1 MSSPDHPTANLEDV
15 FSSNFPNY
23 VPPVSPDYI
32 PTSPGKTYSSASNT
46 FGIVPLTSPTLSLF
60 PDDPYMKA
68 LQAFYTEKS
77 PIPSPIII
85 PPKTQEFFLPEGL
98 LSPMQLSPSTPSQPQ
113 ALEIG
118 ETSRKSAIKRH
129 EEQIQGIQGYLEE
142 IPPERFEQIENGIE
156 GLGKGTIIIQRDFDA
171 LAAELQQMLM
181 TQITKTRRKQI
192 VSADSST
199 SALEAQ
205 ALTWQVLVIPKD
217 TTGLFLWNFCSEN
230 GKLQKSISVNL
241 STLMNAYAQP
251 MGIEKMEEELYNLI
265 VKGND
270 LKPYVRR
277 FQELTVL
284 CPNMVPNNDKLLEAF
299 IGGLPRS
306 IEGNVTASKPQT
318 LEEAIN
324 IAQRL
329 MDQVTKHAPMQVS
342 SDNKRKFDDRR
353 TFNNSSRSNN
363 NYRNTNN
370 RYNNHRQ
377 QNRRQE
383 AGRAYAVTS
392 SENGRMGHLSKNCRS
407 KKPATGSNQLPVT
420 VVCHACGEKGH
431 YTNQCQKTNINA
443 QGRAYMLR
451 DKNAQQDP
459 NVVTD
464 TLYNIEMADGNLVS
478 TNTIIKGCTLTLL
491 NQPFEI
497 DLMPIKLG
505 SFDVVIVVEKKAD
518 EKRLEDIPVVKE
530 FPDVFPEDLPG
541 IPPVRQVE
549 FQIDLI
555 PGAAP
560 IARTPYRLAP
570 SEMQELSNQLQELT
584 DRGFIRPSTSPWGAP
599 VLFVKKKDGS
609 FRMCIDYREL
619 NKLTIKN
626 RYPLPRIDDLFDQ
639 LQGSSV
645 YSKIDLRSGYHQLRV
660 REEDIPKTA
669 FRTRYGHYEF
679 QVMPFGL
686 TNAPAVFMDL
696 MNRVCKPYL
705 DKFVIVF
712 IDDILIYSRN
722 EEEHASHL
730 RIILELLRKE
740 KLYAKF
746 SKCDFWIH
754 IVQFLGHLIDNQGLH
769 VDPAKIEA
777 VKNWTSPATP
787 TEVRQ
792 FLGLAGYYRR
802 FIEGFSKIAKPLTKL
817 TQKNKNYVWNEEQ
830 ESAFQLL
837 KQKLYEA
844 PILALPEGN
853 DNFVVYCDASLQG
866 LVAVLMQREK
876 VIAYASR
883 QLKPHEENYTTHDLE
898 LGAVI
903 FALKIWRHYLY
914 GTKCTVFTDH
924 KSLQHILRQKELNM
938 RQRRWLELLADYD
951 CEICYHPGKAN
962 VVADALSRK
971 KRIKPLRVRALILTV
986 HPKLPSQILEAQNEA
1001 LKEENVKNENLR
1013 GMDKSFEI
1021 RPDGTRCIKNRSW
1034 LPLFGRQ
1041 SWQKFSTCLTVLELS
1056 RMSKAIRHYCTY
1068 LGISLMLKWER
1079 ITMDFV
1085 TKLPKTST
1093 GHGMPSGSYIK
1104 EIESPHGWP
1113 ISIISDRDSHFTS
1126 RFWQSLQN
1134 ALGTQLDMST
1144 TYHPETD
1151 GQSERTI
1158 QTLEDMLRACVIDFG
1173 KGWDKHLPLVEFS
1186 YNNSYH
1192 ASIKATPFEALYGRK
1207 CRSPI
1212 CWAKVGDSQLTG
1224 PEIIQE
1230 TTEKIVQIRQRLQA
1244 ARDRQRSY
1252 ANVRRK
1258 PLEFQVGDRVM
1269 LKVSPRKGI
1278 FRFGKRGKLN
1288 PRYIRPF
1295 KILERI
1301 GPVAYKLELPEELS
1315 SIHNTFHI
1323 SNLKKCL
1330 SDESLVI
1337 PMKELQLDDKLNFVE
1352 EPVEVMDREIKQ
1364 LKRSLIPIIKSTMY
1378 HLQHHIKMGF
1388 KPLSDALNPNLME
1401 GLTPK
1406 VNAQAT
1412 KAYVQDAQEKEIVG
1426 LKKRVQKLERKKK
1439 SRTIGLKRLRKVGES
1454 RRVEFSEDKDSLG
1467 AQEDAFEQGRSFED
1481 IDKDAEVSETQGR
1494 SDDAEMF
1501 DTNDLYGDEVIVDMA
1516 VGEKQEQSVKVDERF
1531 WLCYHL

>member
-1 MSSPDHPTANLEDV
+1 MSSPDHPTANLEDA
-15 FSSNFPNY
+15 FSSNFP
-23 VPPVSPDYI
+23 
-32 PTSPGKTYSSASNT
+32 
-46 FGIVPLTSPTLSLF
+46 
-60 PDDPYMKA
+60 
-68 LQAFYTEKS
+68 
-77 PIPSPIII
+77 
-85 PPKTQEFFLPEGL
+85 
-98 LSPMQLSPSTPSQPQ
+98 
-113 ALEIG
+113 
-118 ETSRKSAIKRH
+118 
-129 EEQIQGIQGYLEE
+129 
-142 IPPERFEQIENGIE
+142 
-156 GLGKGTIIIQRDFDA
+156 
-171 LAAELQQMLM
+171 
-181 TQITKTRRKQI
+181 
-192 VSADSST
+192 
-199 SALEAQ
+199 
-205 ALTWQVLVIPKD
+205 
-217 TTGLFLWNFCSEN
+217 
-230 GKLQKSISVNL
+230 
-241 STLMNAYAQP
+241 
-251 MGIEKMEEELYNLI
+251 
-265 VKGND
+265 
-270 LKPYVRR
+270 
-277 FQELTVL
+277 
-284 CPNMVPNNDKLLEAF
+284 
-299 IGGLPRS
+299 
-306 IEGNVTASKPQT
+306 
-318 LEEAIN
+318 
-324 IAQRL
+324 
-329 MDQVTKHAPMQVS
+329 
-342 SDNKRKFDDRR
+342 
-353 TFNNSSRSNN
+353 
-363 NYRNTNN
+363 NTNN

-383 AGRAYAVTS
+383 AGRSYAVTS
-392 SENGRMGHLSKNCRS
+392 SENGRYAGDLPLCKRCNYHHTGPCTGRCNNCNRMGHLSKNCRS

-459 NVVTD
+459 NVVTGMFLLNQHLVRVLFDSGADRSFISLSLASMLNIPSITVD
-464 TLYNIEMADGNLVS
+464 TFYNIEMADGNLVS
-478 TNTIIKGCTLTLL
+478 TNTVIKGCTLTLL

-505 SFDVVIVVEKKAD
+505 SFDVVIGMDWLSKYRAKILCDEKVVHIPIDGETLIIRGDRSKTRLNLISCIKTERYISRGCQVFMIQVMEKKSD
-518 EKRLEDIPVVKE
+518 EKKLEDIPVVKE

-560 IARTPYRLAP
+560 VARTPYRLAP

-722 EEEHASHL
+722 EEEHANHL

-754 IVQFLGHLIDNQGLH
+754 IVQFLGHLIDSQGLH

-777 VKNWTSPATP
+777 VKNWTSPTTP

-817 TQKNKNYVWNEEQ
+817 TQKNKSYIWGEEQ

-837 KQKLYEA
+837 KQKLCEA

-866 LVAVLMQREK
+866 LGAVLMQREK

-986 HPKLPSQILEAQNEA
+986 HPKLPSQISSSKNED
-1001 LKEENVKNENLR
+1001 LKEESVKKRET
-1013 GMDKSFEI
+1013 FEEW
-1021 RPDGTRCIKNRSW
+1021 T
-1034 LPLFGRQ
+1034 
-1041 SWQKFSTCLTVLELS
+1041 
-1056 RMSKAIRHYCTY
+1056 
-1068 LGISLMLKWER
+1068 
-1079 ITMDFV
+1079 
-1085 TKLPKTST
+1085 
-1093 GHGMPSGSYIK
+1093 
-1104 EIESPHGWP
+1104 
-1113 ISIISDRDSHFTS
+1113 
-1126 RFWQSLQN
+1126 
-1134 ALGTQLDMST
+1134 
-1144 TYHPETD
+1144 
-1151 GQSERTI
+1151 
-1158 QTLEDMLRACVIDFG
+1158 
-1173 KGWDKHLPLVEFS
+1173 KHL
-1186 YNNSYH
+1186 
-1192 ASIKATPFEALYGRK
+1192 K
-1207 CRSPI
+1207 
-1212 CWAKVGDSQLTG
+1212 
-1224 PEIIQE
+1224 
-1230 TTEKIVQIRQRLQA
+1230 
-1244 ARDRQRSY
+1244 
-1252 ANVRRK
+1252 
-1258 PLEFQVGDRVM
+1258 
-1269 LKVSPRKGI
+1269 
-1278 FRFGKRGKLN
+1278 
-1288 PRYIRPF
+1288 
-1295 KILERI
+1295 
-1301 GPVAYKLELPEELS
+1301 
-1315 SIHNTFHI
+1315 
-1323 SNLKKCL
+1323 
-1330 SDESLVI
+1330 
-1337 PMKELQLDDKLNFVE
+1337 FV
-1352 EPVEVMDREIKQ
+1352 
-1364 LKRSLIPIIKSTMY
+1364 
-1378 HLQHHIKMGF
+1378 
-1388 KPLSDALNPNLME
+1388 LME
-1401 GLTPK
+1401 LVLLVSKKPK
-1406 VNAQAT
+1406 LVT
-1412 KAYVQDAQEKEIVG
+1412 TFW
-1426 LKKRVQKLERKKK
+1426 RFER
-1439 SRTIGLKRLRKVGES
+1439 LNH
-1454 RRVEFSEDKDSLG
+1454 
-1467 AQEDAFEQGRSFED
+1467 A
-1481 IDKDAEVSETQGR
+1481 
-1494 SDDAEMF
+1494 
-1501 DTNDLYGDEVIVDMA
+1501 
-1516 VGEKQEQSVKVDERF
+1516 
-1531 WLCYHL
+1531 